1 MQLFCFVLSVLCFKI
16 STFVG
21 ICFCCWWWWMSVG
34 TWGDCS
40 LINLTPIKHT
50 FQQQF
55 CLITFDWIAPKLS
68 TSARPTHC
76 LSVCF
81 LAAVW
86 SLQSTADWGN
96 SGAEMITSSIN
107 STSVNAIKRHRPPRP
122 SSAITMI
129 AALAIVCPFSHWLLS
144 LMKCY
149 FICYMR
155 IWICVHV

>member
-21 ICFCCWWWWMSVG
+21 ICCCYCWWMSVG